1 VGILRRAGNCIAA
14 RIGSLAWLRRI
25 SRHISNTAYIAC
37 ISHASQL
44 VFKGDAGGS
53 ANCVGTMPH

>member
-1 VGILRRAGNCIAA
+1 M
-14 RIGSLAWLRRI
+14 RRI
-25 SRHISNTAYIAC
+25 SRHISNTACIAC

-53 ANCVGTMPH
+53 AGCVGTMPH

>member
-1 VGILRRAGNCIAA
+1 VGILRRAGSIAA

-25 SRHISNTAYIAC
+25 SRHISNTACIAC
-37 ISHASQL
+37 ISHASQF

-53 ANCVGTMPH
+53 AGCVGTMPH